1 VSRRPISQK
10 VAVSVVFVAAM
21 FMSIMD
27 STIVNVAI
35 PTLARNFK
43 VSLDSVDIVVIAYL
57 VSLAVFISAS
67 GWLGDRFGG
76 RRVLLIATAIFT
88 LASAACGLAQNIP
101 ELIVFRIIQG
111 MGGGMLAPVGQ
122 ALLYRTFPPAER
134 IRASSILTVPTTFAP
149 ALGPVIGGLLV
160 TDLSWRWVFYVNVP
174 IGIGAIIF
182 GIMFLAEQPQARPAR
197 FDTSG
202 FLLAGAGLGAAMYG
216 VSEGPLD
223 GWGEP
228 AVIGTLVVGVALLVA
243 LVFKELRTPAPVIDF
258 RLLSNRLFR
267 SANGVL
273 LFGVMSFGGILY
285 LVSLFLQDGR
295 HVSALQSGLST
306 FPEALGIMLG
316 AQIATRI
323 AYPSLGP
330 RRLVTA
336 GLLVMV
342 VSVALTG
349 LIGAGTSL
357 WWLRLLLFIMGV
369 GMAQVFVPT
378 QAAAFATIS
387 RETTSKASTFFNTQ
401 RQIGQA
407 LGVAVVSTVLSVVG
421 LGHGLRAYHVAFW
434 VAGAVALLAAG
445 CALTIHD
452 DDAASTRPNA
462 PLRDRIKPGASS
474 AAAPAAVSG

>member
-1 VSRRPISQK
+1 VPRRPISQK

-88 LASAACGLAQNIP
+88 VASAACGLAQNIP

-223 GWGEP
+223 GWGDP
-228 AVIGTLVVGVALLVA
+228 AVIGTLVIGVALLVA

-349 LIGAGTSL
+349 LIGA
-357 WWLRLLLFIMGV
+357 
-369 GMAQVFVPT
+369 
-378 QAAAFATIS
+378 IS

-407 LGVAVVSTVLSVVG
+407 LGVAVVSTVLSVIG
-421 LGHGLRAYHVAFW
+421 LGHGLRAYHIAFW
-434 VAGAVALLAAG
+434 VAGAVALLAVV

-462 PLRDRIKPGASS
+462 PLRDRIKGGAPSP

>member
-1 VSRRPISQK
+1 VPARPISQK

-35 PTLARNFK
+35 PTLARDFK

-67 GWLGDRFGG
+67 GWLGDRLGG

-88 LASAACGLAQNIP
+88 VSSAACGLAQNIP
-101 ELIVFRIIQG
+101 ELVTFRIIQG
-111 MGGGMLAPVGQ
+111 VGGGMLAPVGQ
-122 ALLYRTFPPAER
+122 AMLFRTFPPAER

-182 GIMFLAEQPQARPAR
+182 GILFLEEQRQPRPAR
-197 FDTSG
+197 FDLPG

-216 VSEGPLD
+216 ISEGPLH
-223 GWGEP
+223 GWSEP
-228 AVIGTLVVGVALLVA
+228 AVVATLVIGVALLVT
-243 LVFKELRTPAPVIDF
+243 LVFKELATPAPVMDF

-273 LFGVMSFGGILY
+273 LFGVMSFGGVLY

-306 FPEALGIMLG
+306 FPEAFGVMVG
-316 AQIATRI
+316 AQVATRLL
-323 AYPSLGP
+323 YPPLGP
-330 RRLVTA
+330 RRLITA
-336 GLLVMV
+336 GLFVLMGA
-342 VSVALTG
+342 VAL
-349 LIGAGTSL
+349 IGFIGPNTSL
-357 WWLRLLLFIMGV
+357 WWLRLLLFIVGV
-369 GMAQVFVPT
+369 GMAQIFVPT

-387 RETTSKASTFFNTQ
+387 REATSKASTFFNTQ
-401 RQIGQA
+401 RQVGQA
-407 LGVAVVSTVLSVVG
+407 VGVAVVSTVLSLVG
-421 LGHGLRAYHVAFW
+421 LGHGLRAYHIAFW
-434 VAGAVALLAAG
+434 VAGAVALVAVVFS
-445 CALTIHD
+445 LTIHD
-452 DDAASTRPNA
+452 ADADSTRPQARRGRQPEPA
-462 PLRDRIKPGASS
+462 PTGAT
-474 AAAPAAVSG
+474 AATAAS